1 MATENIVITV
11 REDGTREVSRNLREV
26 GASASNA
33 DSAVNSLRSALKGL
47 LGALAVNE
55 IRKYADIWTQV
66 RGKVNIFTHS
76 AEETAQV
83 MDRLYKIA
91 QDTRQPIA
99 GIGNSFHQLSIAGAA
114 LGASQEQL
122 LTFTQAIGNALAVQG
137 TDANTARG
145 GILQLGQA
153 MNEGIV
159 RAQEY
164 NSMINAMPIVLKT
177 VANNLE
183 GVGGSLAK
191 LRQRMLDGKLYSKDF
206 FDALLKGAPELAA
219 LFEKSG
225 KTIGQSFTVVEN
237 AMVKYIG
244 RIDEAYGV
252 SAKFY
257 DAAKLVAD
265 NIDLI
270 VKSLTILASPFILQ
284 GLVAVGRA
292 VAGIAAAAWA
302 NPFIAAAA
310 AITMA
315 VTALTLYRNQ
325 IIIIEEDQ
333 VSLGDYMTASWERI
347 GEVVTDVAT
356 WIGERLPDAVQK
368 ALGNI
373 VGFQV
378 VWTDLSDLVKT
389 IMNAWI
395 GWFASLPQIFIQVWK
410 NMPGMLYNIFVT
422 AFNSIKGQA
431 ADFINGLIDAINP
444 LLSKANL
451 GEIAQV
457 SFEQSE
463 LKIVDSWEGMTNNM
477 ADILKKNLTTDYI
490 GRELDTLTEKAKKAA
505 AARHAAEKGP
515 GAVNLSNSMGAGED
529 FAGSNKGAE
538 KAAKELLRLEKQL
551 ANVVSAASPAEGAML
566 KLKFAEDV
574 LEKSLAKGLL
584 TRDQYNKY
592 LALTKEHYAEIANPM
607 GELIKKI
614 NDEEQALQL
623 NAKAREVE
631 IKALAARRDLMAK
644 GAYVDEKDLQMLRD
658 RYSGLQKLTEAIQA
672 QDALLAASVE
682 KRRTFVTQL
691 EAIKKLLEDPTSG
704 FSQSDGQQALYQMNP
719 EAFAGTQAYV
729 DNVINSY
736 KNMFTQIQ
744 EMRNQDLISEE
755 QANQM
760 RLQQTEALK
769 QAIVQA
775 EVESA
780 QARLNMN
787 DGSWADMAL
796 NSISKVTEG
805 FTTLQR
811 GVSDSFGTMFQNLTD
826 GFADSMAKALVT
838 GEDLGDM
845 LRNVA
850 TSAVEMLISSLI
862 KLGIQ
867 WAIQAALSATLG
879 ASTTAAGIAMA
890 ATTAAAW
897 APAAAAVSLAT
908 MGANAGPA
916 SLGAASTF
924 ALTKTLAMTGMA
936 HDGISDVPKE
946 GTWLLDKGERVVD
959 SRTNGDLK
967 DFLSEPSS
975 KSSSGSG
982 RPIIKLVINNTIS
995 NVARVEA
1002 QEGED
1007 EDGNP
1012 QLEIMIDHVENSL
1025 AGRVASGRGPLNK
1038 SFAQSFGLTN
1048 KARG

>member
-26 GASASNA
+26 GSSAS
-33 DSAVNSLRSALKGL
+33 SANSSVDGLRSALKGL

-76 AEETAQV
+76 ADETAQV
-83 MDRLYKIA
+83 MDRLYTIA
-91 QDTRQPIA
+91 QNTRQPIA
-99 GIGNSFHQLSIAGAA
+99 AMGNSFHQLSIAGSA

-164 NSMINAMPIVLKT
+164 NSMINAMPVVLKT
-177 VANNLE
+177 VANNLD

-206 FDALLKGAPELAA
+206 FEALLKGAPELAA

-225 KTIGQSFTVVEN
+225 KTIGQSFTVMEN

-244 RIDEAYGV
+244 RIDESYGV

-257 DAAKLVAD
+257 DVAKLVAD

-284 GLVAVGRA
+284 GLIAVGRA
-292 VAGIAAAAWA
+292 VAAIAVAAWA

-325 IIIIEEDQ
+325 IILIEQDQ
-333 VSLGDYMTASWERI
+333 VSLGDYMSASWERI

-389 IMNAWI
+389 VLNAWI
-395 GWFASLPQIFIQVWK
+395 GWFVSLPQIFIQAWK

-431 ADFINGLIDAINP
+431 ADFINGLIDSINP
-444 LLSKANL
+444 LLAKANL

-463 LKIVDSWEGMTNNM
+463 LKIVDSWSGMANTLS
-477 ADILKKNLTTDYI
+477 DILKENLTTDYV
-490 GRELDTLTEKAKKAA
+490 GRELDTLTAKAKKAA
-505 AARHAAEKGP
+505 AARHAAEGR
-515 GAVNLSNSMGAGED
+515 GAVNLNQSFGNGED
-529 FAGSNKGAE
+529 YTKSAKGAE

-551 ANVVSAASPAEGAML
+551 ASVVSAASPAEGAML
-566 KLKFAEDV
+566 KLKFAEDI

-584 TRDQYNKY
+584 TREQYNKY

-623 NAKAREVE
+623 NARAREVE

-658 RYSGLQKLTEAIQA
+658 RYTGLQKLSEAIQA
-672 QDALLAASVE
+672 QDSLLAQSVE
-682 KRRTFVTQL
+682 KRRAFTVQL
-691 EAIKKLLEDPTSG
+691 QAIKKLLEDPTSG
-704 FSQSDGQQALYQMNP
+704 FSDADGQQALFQMNP

-736 KNMFTQIQ
+736 KDMFTQIEQ
-744 EMRNQDLISEE
+744 MRQADLITEQ

-760 RLQQTEALK
+760 RLQQTEMLK
-769 QAIVQA
+769 NAIIQA

-787 DGSWADMAL
+787 NGSWADMAL

-805 FTTLQR
+805 FSSLQR

-838 GEDLGDM
+838 GENLGDM

-867 WAIQAALSATLG
+867 WGIQAALGATLG
-879 ASTTAAGIAMA
+879 ASTTAAGVAMA
-890 ATTAAAW
+890 GVTAAAW

-908 MGANAGPA
+908 LGANAAPA
-916 SLGAASTF
+916 SLGAASVFT
-924 ALTKTLAMTGMA
+924 LTKTLSMAGMA

-975 KSSSGSG
+975 RAASGG
-982 RPIIKLVINNTIS
+982 GKMTLKLVINNNMSDMAGVTT
-995 NVARVEA
+995 R
-1002 QEGED
+1002 EGED

-1012 QLEIMIDHVENSL
+1012 QLEVMIDHIENAL
-1025 AGRVASGRGPLNK
+1025 AGRVAQGRGPLQK
-1038 SFAQSFGLTN
+1038 SIATGFGLQT
-1048 KARG
+1048 KAKG

>member
-11 REDGTREVSRNLREV
+11 REDGTREVSRNLREIGTSAT
-26 GASASNA
+26 GANT
-33 DSAVNSLRSALKGL
+33 AVDSLRSALKGL

-76 AEETAQV
+76 ADETAQV
-83 MDRLYKIA
+83 MDRLYTIA
-91 QDTRQPIA
+91 QNTRQPIA
-99 GIGNSFHQLSIAGAA
+99 AMGNSFHQLSIAGSA

-122 LTFTQAIGNALAVQG
+122 LTFTEAIGNALAVQG

-177 VANNLE
+177 VANNLD

-206 FDALLKGAPELAA
+206 FEALLKGAPELAA
-219 LFEKSG
+219 LFERSG
-225 KTIGQSFTVVEN
+225 KTIGQSFTIVEN
-237 AMVKYIG
+237 AMVKYVG

-257 DAAKLVAD
+257 DMAKLVAD

-315 VTALTLYRNQ
+315 VTALTLYRHQ
-325 IIIIEEDQ
+325 IILIEQDQ
-333 VSLGDYMTASWERI
+333 VSLGDYMSASWERI

-373 VGFQV
+373 VGFRV
-378 VWTDLSDLVKT
+378 VWTDLSDLLKT
-389 IMNAWI
+389 IFNAWI
-395 GWFASLPQIFIQVWK
+395 GWFASLPQLFIQVWK
-410 NMPGMLYNIFVT
+410 NMPGMLYNIFVS

-444 LLSKANL
+444 LLAKANL

-463 LKIVDSWEGMTNNM
+463 LKIVDSWSGMTNTM

-490 GRELDTLTEKAKKAA
+490 GREMDTLTAKAKKAA
-505 AARHAAEKGP
+505 AARHAAEKTGT
-515 GAVNLSNSMGAGED
+515 VDLSQSLGAGED
-529 FAGSNKGAE
+529 FAGSNKGAD
-538 KAAKELLRLEKQL
+538 KAAKELLKLEKAL

-566 KLKFAEDV
+566 KLKFAEDI

-631 IKALAARRDLMAK
+631 IKALAARRELMAK

-658 RYSGLQKLTEAIQA
+658 RYTGLQKLTEAIQA
-672 QDALLAASVE
+672 QDSLLAGSVE

-691 EAIKKLLEDPTSG
+691 QAIKKLLDDPTSG
-704 FSQSDGQQALYQMNP
+704 FSESDGQQALFQMNP

-736 KNMFTQIQ
+736 KDMFTQIQ
-744 EMRNQDLISEE
+744 EMRNADLITEQ

-760 RLQQTEALK
+760 RLQQTEMLK
-769 QAIVQA
+769 QAIIQA
-775 EVESA
+775 EVEAA

-787 DGSWADMAL
+787 DGSWADMML
-796 NSISKVTEG
+796 NSISMVTEG
-805 FTTLQR
+805 FTSLQR

-838 GEDLGDM
+838 GQDLGDM

-867 WAIQAALSATLG
+867 WGIQAALGATLG
-879 ASTTAAGIAMA
+879 ASTTAASVAMA

-897 APAAAAVSLAT
+897 APAAAGVSLASF
-908 MGANAGPA
+908 GGNSVPA
-916 SLGAASTF
+916 MTGMASTF
-924 ALTKTLAMTGMA
+924 ALSKTLSMSGMA
-936 HDGISDVPKE
+936 HDGIDSVPKE

-975 KSSSGSG
+975 KAAGGSN
-982 RPIIKLVINNTIS
+982 RPIIKLVINNSIS
-995 NVARVEA
+995 DIADVQTRD
-1002 QEGED
+1002 GED

-1012 QLEIMIDHVENSL
+1012 QLEVMIDHIENAL
-1025 AGRVASGRGPLNK
+1025 AGRVATGRGPLNK
-1038 SFAQSFGLTN
+1038 SIGTGFGLTN
-1048 KARG
+1048 KARN

>member
-1 MATENIVITV
+1 MATESIVITV
-11 REDGTREVSRNLREV
+11 REDGTREVSRNLRDL
-26 GASASNA
+26 GSNA
-33 DSAVNSLRSALKGL
+33 SSANSAVDGLRSALKGL
-47 LGALAVNE
+47 VGALAINE

-76 AEETAQV
+76 AEETTAV
-83 MDRLYKIA
+83 MDQLYDVA
-91 QDTRQPIA
+91 QQTRQPIA
-99 GIGNSFHQLSIAGAA
+99 AVGDSFHQMSIAAKV
-114 LGASQEQL
+114 LGASQSEL
-122 LTFTQAIGNALAVQG
+122 LTATQAIGNAFAVQG
-137 TDANTARG
+137 TSANTARG
-145 GILQLGQA
+145 GLIQFGQA
-153 MNEGIV
+153 MTEGIV

-164 NSMINAMPIVLKT
+164 NSMINSMPLVLQT
-177 VANNLE
+177 VANNLD
-183 GVGGSLAK
+183 GVGGSLSK
-191 LRQRMLDGKLYSKDF
+191 LRQLMIKQKLYSRDF
-206 FDALLKGAPELAA
+206 FAALMKGAPELAA

-225 KTIGQSFTVVEN
+225 KTIGQSFTIMDN
-237 AMVKYIG
+237 AMAKYVG

-257 DAAKLVAD
+257 DMAKLVAD

-270 VKSLTILASPFILQ
+270 VKSITILVSPFILQ
-284 GLVAVGRA
+284 GLIAIGRA
-292 VAGIAAAAWA
+292 LAGIAVAAWA
-302 NPFIAAAA
+302 NPYVALAAG
-310 AITMA
+310 ITMA

-325 IIIIEEDQ
+325 IVLIEEGQ
-333 VSLGDYMTASWERI
+333 VTLGDFMNASWEQI
-347 GEVVTDVAT
+347 GEKVTDVAT
-356 WIGERLPDAVQK
+356 WIGDNLPDAMQK
-368 ALGNI
+368 AMGNI
-373 VGFQV
+373 TGFNV
-378 VWTDLSDLVKT
+378 VWSDLGDMVKG
-389 IMNAWI
+389 IINAWI
-395 GWFASLPQIFIQVWK
+395 GWFASLPQVFIAVWK
-410 NMPGMLYNIFVT
+410 NVPGALYNVFVT

-431 ADFINGLIDAINP
+431 ADFINGLIDSINP
-444 LLSKANL
+444 LLAKANL

-463 LKIVDSWEGMTNNM
+463 LKIVDSWEGMAGEM
-477 ADILKKNLTTDYI
+477 KDILKKNMSTDYI
-490 GRELDTLTEKAKKAA
+490 GDEIDTLTEKAKKFAKERQAA
-505 AARHAAEKGP
+505 SKGNTVDLYKSS
-515 GAVNLSNSMGAGED
+515 GMGED
-529 FAGSNKGAE
+529 FASSSKGAE

-566 KLKFAEDV
+566 KLKFAEDI

-623 NAKAREVE
+623 NSKAREVE

-658 RYSGLQKLTEAIQA
+658 RYTGLQKLSEAIQA
-672 QDALLAASVE
+672 QDSLLAQSVE
-682 KRRTFVTQL
+682 KRRAFTTQL
-691 EAIKKLLEDPTSG
+691 QAIKKLLEDPTSG
-704 FSQSDGQQALYQMNP
+704 FSASDGQQALFQMNP
-719 EAFAGTQAYV
+719 DAFAGTQAYV

-736 KNMFTQIQ
+736 KDMFTQIEQ
-744 EMRNQDLISEE
+744 MRQADLITEQ

-760 RLQQTEALK
+760 RLQQTEMLK
-769 QAIVQA
+769 QAIIQA

-787 DGSWADMAL
+787 NGSWADMML
-796 NSISKVTEG
+796 NSISRVTEG
-805 FTTLQR
+805 FSSLQR
-811 GVSDSFGTMFQNLTD
+811 GVSDSFGTMFQSLTD

-838 GEDLGDM
+838 GENLGDM

-867 WAIQAALSATLG
+867 WGIQAALGATLG
-879 ASTTAAGIAMA
+879 ASTTAAGVAMA
-890 ATTAAAW
+890 GVTAAAW

-908 MGANAGPA
+908 LGANAAPA
-916 SLGAASTF
+916 SLGAASVFT
-924 ALTKTLAMTGMA
+924 LTKTLSMAGMA

-975 KSSSGSG
+975 KAASGGGG
-982 RPIIKLVINNTIS
+982 RPIIKLVINNNMADMAGVTT
-995 NVARVEA
+995 RD
-1002 QEGED
+1002 GED

-1012 QLEIMIDHVENSL
+1012 QLEVMIDHVENAL
-1025 AGRVASGRGPLNK
+1025 AGRVASGHGPLNK
-1038 SFAQSFGLTN
+1038 SIATGFGLQN
-1048 KARG
+1048 KARS